1 MKSCHISLNIVHSSC
16 RLTISKHHSHIHFEF
31 CHLNSPHIYK
41 PTLNHLH
48 PYTLQMPK
56 QMIPSQSAMPHH
68 LSYTLNTIP
77 KRLYKSSLR
86 FLSCNYTPH
95 SSHHHTLRPF
105 QTTDFQL
112 STPMFQSRM
121 STHIGHKLCIST
133 ILKYLLVFSKYN
145 SMHAGS
151 LIGK

>member
-1 MKSCHISLNIVHSSC
+1 MKSCHISLNIFHSSC
-16 RLTISKHHSHIHFEF
+16 RLNNFKTPFTHSLRI
-31 CHLNSPHIYK
+31 LPPQQSPYLQADTQSSTPI
-41 PTLNHLH
+41 
-48 PYTLQMPK
+48 YTLQMPK

-95 SSHHHTLRPF
+95 LSHHHTLRPF

-133 ILKYLLVFSKYN
+133 ILKYLLVFFKV
-145 SMHAGS
+145 
-151 LIGK
+151 